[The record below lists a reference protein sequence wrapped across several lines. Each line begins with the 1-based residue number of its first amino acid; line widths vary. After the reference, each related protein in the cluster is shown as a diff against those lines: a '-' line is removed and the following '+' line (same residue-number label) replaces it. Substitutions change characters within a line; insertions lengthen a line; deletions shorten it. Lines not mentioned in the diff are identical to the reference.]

1 MFRRKSRASES
12 KESMRIRVIEDDPD
26 VTSLARQVLESYE
39 PVEFRVEFVTT
50 SRQLRD
56 QLGRSA
62 FRDESTGAH
71 SAPFFLESLNYEGLR
86 ARRFGRDLS
95 CLALSLDDFSLDMDP
110 GDHLTGEAARRK
122 VAGLLQE
129 LVRTGDL
136 VALYREDEF
145 CILLIETSLDEATSI
160 AERIRFQIAS
170 QAASID
176 GESLS
181 MTASIGVSSFA
192 RTLDES
198 PEAVLDRAAAA
209 LKDAKSAGKNR
220 VCVNSP
226 EAQATGDESDSGQVD
241 LGQQK
246 DTDVA

>member
-95 CLALSLDDFSLDMDP
+95 CLALSLDDFSLDMD
-110 GDHLTGEAARRK
+110 HEAALRK
-122 VAGLLQE
+122 VAGLIQQS
-129 LVRTGDL
+129 VRAGDL

-145 CILLIETSLDEATSI
+145 CILLIETSLDKAASI

-241 LGQQK
+241 LGQQ
-246 DTDVA
+246 

>member
-12 KESMRIRVIEDDPD
+12 KESMCIRVVQDDPE
-26 VTSLARQVLESYE
+26 VASLARQVLESYE
-39 PVEFRVEFVTT
+39 PVDFRVEFVTT

-62 FRDESTGAH
+62 FKDESTGAH
-71 SAPFFLESLNYEGLR
+71 SAPFFFESLNYEGLR

-95 CLALSLDDFSLDMDP
+95 CLALSLDDFSLGLDP
-110 GDHLTGEAARRK
+110 GDRLTGETVLRK
-122 VAGLLQE
+122 VAGLLQQ
-129 LVRTGDL
+129 LVGTGDL
-136 VALYREDEF
+136 VARYRDEF
-145 CILLIETSLDEATSI
+145 CILLIDTSLDEAASI

-170 QAASID
+170 PLASID

-226 EAQATGDESDSGQVD
+226 EAQATADEPDSEQVD
-241 LGQQK
+241 LGQQE
-246 DTDVA
+246 DAGVA